1 MATNHHSIE
10 TALQTMEVWLERPRS
25 IYQAEVYR
33 FAERLPPEE
42 ELEAVKIA
50 QAKFPD
56 GGLRG
61 VKYFCGVFH
70 RKLDNQKIRRAWD
83 TTNPETGLSPSPPRQ
98 S

>member
-1 MATNHHSIE
+1 MPAVPHPVE
-10 TALQTMEVWLERPRS
+10 TALRIMEAWLARPRH

-42 ELEAVKIA
+42 VLEAVKIA

-61 VKYFCGVFH
+61 FRYFCGVCN
-70 RKLDNQKIRRAWD
+70 RKLDDQRIRRAW
-83 TTNPETGLSPSPPRQ
+83 N
-98 S
+98 